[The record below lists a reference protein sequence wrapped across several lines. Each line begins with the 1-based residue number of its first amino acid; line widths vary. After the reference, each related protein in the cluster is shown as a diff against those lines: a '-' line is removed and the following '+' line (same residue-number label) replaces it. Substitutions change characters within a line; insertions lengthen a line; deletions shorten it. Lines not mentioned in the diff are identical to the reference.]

1 MKWPWSRTEIRQ
13 QATGFTD
20 LTIAGLFARASGQA
34 LYTATATAAVE
45 SAAIIWSSALAG
57 ATVIGDSRAQ
67 TAVTRRFLSLT
78 GREWIRRGEAIHVI
92 GVTDRGIELLPA
104 SSWDVSG
111 GPSPGNWLYRC
122 DVFAPSSVNTVHV
135 PRASVVHSQWAVN
148 SEEPWRGRSPWS
160 LANLSAGLLTALE
173 RRLAQEADL
182 PVGGVIPYPANPK
195 LAGQADPQLDAL
207 KAGIGA
213 LEGEYAFVETLSAG
227 LGRGMSEAPKG
238 AEWRPERLGANPP
251 DVLRALRK
259 DAHEAILGA
268 CGIPPALVSEA
279 PGTATREA
287 LRRFVTGVV
296 EAKAGELADVLSE
309 ALETQVSFSFR
320 STWAHDLMG
329 RTGAYSKLVA
339 AGMDAAQAKLV
350 SGLDDI

>member
-1 MKWPWSRTEIRQ
+1 MKWPWSRTETRQ
-13 QATGFTD
+13 QSTGFSD
-20 LTIAGLFARASGQA
+20 LVIAGLFSRASGQA

-57 ATVIGDSRAQ
+57 AEVIGDSRAQ
-67 TAVTRRFLSLT
+67 QAVSRRFLSLT
-78 GREWIRRGEAIHVI
+78 GREWIRRGESIHVI
-92 GVTDRGIELLPA
+92 TVNDRGIELLPA
-104 SSWDVSG
+104 SSWDVDG

-122 DVFAPSSVNTVHV
+122 DVYAPSSVNTLHIA
-135 PRASVVHSQWAVN
+135 RAGVVHSMWA
-148 SEEPWRGRSPWS
+148 SSAEEPWRGRSPWS

-173 RRLAQEADL
+173 RRLGQEADL
-182 PVGGVIPYPANPK
+182 PVGGVIPFPANPK
-195 LAGQADPQLDAL
+195 LAGQPDPQLDAL

-213 LEGEYAFVETLSAG
+213 LEGSFAFVETTSAG
-227 LGRGMSEAPKG
+227 YGKGLSEAPRND
-238 AEWRPERLGANPP
+238 WRPERLGANPP

-350 SGLDDI
+350 SGLDDV